1 MSAGPA
7 LPTQARSD
15 SRESGLRRQLSA
27 GQMAMVGV
35 GGSIGTGLLL
45 GSGAAIQIAGP
56 AVIISFAIA
65 AFISLTVTVAF
76 GEMSSLHP
84 AAGSFG
90 VYAELY
96 LNPWAGFISRYGLW
110 VALAIAIGSEM
121 VAAAT
126 YMSYW
131 LPGVHPI
138 AWVALFSA
146 LLVGINLRSVG
157 GFGEVEYWFAMVKLV
172 TILAFIAIGA
182 AFLLNARVAPQYT
195 AHGGFFPKGV
205 WAPGAAMSF
214 ALFTFAG
221 VEMVAVSSGESRSA
235 ADMPRAV
242 LLTFGILTF
251 VYLGAIAIL
260 VGVMPWNGAGVT
272 ESPFVTVF
280 RIAGLPAA
288 SHVMN
293 FVVLTAAL
301 SGANA
306 SLYVDS
312 RMLFSLARGGFASAR
327 FGRLNRAGAPL
338 LALLA
343 SCFGIVLAL
352 IFERW
357 APQSAYVSLLGA
369 ALFGV
374 MLVWLVTLS
383 SHIAFRRKLSEEQ
396 LAALPMRPRGRI
408 WLSLAGIVIVLASLV
423 GTWFYSH
430 LIVISGVIYVVV
442 LTLFYLAMKKT
453 RRNITMSGS

>member
-1 MSAGPA
+1 MPA
-7 LPTQARSD
+7 APEVPTQAPAD
-15 SRESGLRRQLSA
+15 TREAGLHRQLSA
-27 GQMAMVGV
+27 GRMAMVGV

-56 AVIISFAIA
+56 AVIFSFLIA
-65 AFISLTVTVAF
+65 ALISWTVTVAF
-76 GEMSSLHP
+76 GELASLHP

-96 LNPWAGFISRYGLW
+96 LNSWAGFISRYGLW

-131 LPGVHPI
+131 LPQVYPLI
-138 AWVALFSA
+138 WVALFSA
-146 LLVGINLRSVG
+146 LLVGVNLFSVG

-172 TILAFIAIGA
+172 TIAAFIVIGA
-182 AFLLNARVAPQYT
+182 VFLLDGRVAPQYT
-195 AHGGFFPKGV
+195 VHAGFFPKGL

-221 VEMVAVSSGESRSA
+221 IEFVAISSGESRSA
-235 ADMPRAV
+235 SEMPRAV
-242 LLTFGILTF
+242 LITFGILTF

-288 SHVMN
+288 SNIMN

-306 SLYVDS
+306 SLYADS
-312 RMLFSLARGGFASAR
+312 RMLFSLARGGYAPTR
-327 FGRLNRAGAPL
+327 FGRLTRTGAPL

-343 SCFGIVLAL
+343 SCFGILLAL

-374 MLVWLVTLS
+374 MLVWLVTLAA
-383 SHIAFRRKLSEEQ
+383 HIAFRRKLSPAQ
-396 LAALPMRPRGRI
+396 LAALPMRPRGRV
-408 WLSLAGIVIVLASLV
+408 WLSAAGIVIVLASLA

-442 LTLFYLAMKKT
+442 LTIFYLAMKKS
-453 RRNITMSGS
+453 RPNITISES

>member
-1 MSAGPA
+1 MPARRSASPPTPA
-7 LPTQARSD
+7 DT
-15 SRESGLRRQLSA
+15 REAGLHRQLSA

-56 AVIISFAIA
+56 AVIFSFLVAALISW
-65 AFISLTVTVAF
+65 TVTVAF
-76 GEMSSLHP
+76 GEMASLHP

-96 LNPWAGFISRYGLW
+96 LNSWAGFISRYGLW
-110 VALAIAIGSEM
+110 LALAIAIGSEM

-126 YMSYW
+126 YMSFW
-131 LPGVHPI
+131 LPQVHPLL
-138 AWVALFSA
+138 WVAVFSA

-157 GFGEVEYWFAMVKLV
+157 GFGEVEYWFAMVKLI
-172 TILAFIAIGA
+172 TIVAFIVIGA
-182 AFLLNARVAPQYT
+182 IFLLDSRVAPQYT
-195 AHGGFFPKGV
+195 VHGGFFPKGI

-242 LLTFGILTF
+242 LTTFGILTF

-272 ESPFVTVF
+272 ESPFVSVF

-288 SHVMN
+288 SNIMN

-312 RMLFSLARGGFASAR
+312 RMLFSLARGGYAPAR
-327 FGRLNRAGAPL
+327 LGRLTDSGAPL

-343 SCFGIVLAL
+343 SCFGIILAL

-383 SHIAFRRKLSEEQ
+383 AHIGFRRKLSPAQ
-396 LAALPMRPRGRI
+396 LSALPMRPRGRV
-408 WLSLAGIVIVLASLV
+408 WLSVVGIVTVLASLV

-430 LIVISGVIYVVV
+430 LIVVSGVIYVVV
-442 LTLFYLAMKKT
+442 LTLFYLAMKKS
-453 RRNITMSGS
+453 RPDITMSKP